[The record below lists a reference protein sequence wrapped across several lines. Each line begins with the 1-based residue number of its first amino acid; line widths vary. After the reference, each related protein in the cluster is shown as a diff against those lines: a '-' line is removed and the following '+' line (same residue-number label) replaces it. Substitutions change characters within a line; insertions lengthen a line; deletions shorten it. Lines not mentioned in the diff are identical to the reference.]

1 VEGVDEDVCVPRELP
16 VLVNGCLMEQINIR
30 RGLKQGD
37 PLALF
42 LFLLVAECLGSLMV
56 KAMSLGVFKGFKLD
70 FEISISHLQYADD
83 TIFIGETCVDNL
95 WSMKAILR

>member
-1 VEGVDEDVCVPRELP
+1 MFG
-16 VLVNGCLMEQINIR
+16 
-30 RGLKQGD
+30 
-37 PLALF
+37 F
-42 LFLLVAECLGSLMV
+42 FMV

>member
-1 VEGVDEDVCVPRELP
+1 MDEDVCVPRELP

-42 LFLLVAECLGSLMV
+42 LFLLVAECLDSLMV
-56 KAMSLGVFKGFKLD
+56 KAMSLGVFKGFKLH